1 MSDKNVDHSDSNGK
15 ISQGPERPAP
25 PVVGKVTHHSIELYW
40 DEALAKAQKNSKS
53 RIKISVQEADRIGAW
68 GNIFIGYAKRYIV
81 DNLDKRTTYTYRIR
95 FMNADGNSE
104 WSPSVSVTTTDEPI
118 TGEHI
123 HRAVNQGNTKLLEEV
138 LSSDHMHNVIDT
150 PDKLC
155 FSPLMN
161 AAKKGNLE
169 IMEILIDHGA
179 DVNFQNEAGKTPL
192 MLAAYEGQ
200 RDAVKELLAHGAKLE
215 MRDRGGSTALHW
227 GVLCPNLNM
236 IDDLL
241 DSGADTMAVDYNGW
255 SALMRIAAVGGN
267 RHAAEKLLRHSPQ
280 LIDFRDKD
288 GKTALMTAVVNGHM
302 ELVHLLIEKG
312 ADITIKNEYGKT
324 AYDMAI
330 SMEKRRVVK
339 VLEEYMDAKGIKR
352 YT

>member
-15 ISQGPERPAP
+15 ISQGPERPP
-25 PVVGKVTHHSIELYW
+25 PPIVGKVTHHSVELYW
-40 DEALAKAQKNSKS
+40 EEALAKAQKNSKS

-81 DNLDKRTTYTYRIR
+81 VNLEKRTTYTYRLR

-123 HRAVNQGNTKLLEEV
+123 HRAVNQSNTKLLEEV
-138 LSSDHMHNVIDT
+138 LSR
-150 PDKLC
+150 
-155 FSPLMN
+155 
-161 AAKKGNLE
+161 
-169 IMEILIDHGA
+169 IMEILLDHGA

-200 RDAVKELLAHGAKLE
+200 RDAVKELLARGAKLE
-215 MRDRGGSTALHW
+215 MRDRGGSTSLHW

-241 DSGADTMAVDYNGW
+241 DSGADTLAVDYNGW

-267 RHAAEKLLRHSPQ
+267 RHAAEKLLRHTQQ
-280 LIDFRDKD
+280 LIDVRDKD
-288 GKTALMTAVVNGHM
+288 GKTALMTSVVNGHM
-302 ELVHLLIEKG
+302 ELVHLLLEKG
-312 ADITIKNEYGKT
+312 ADISIKNEYGKT